1 VTAGSGSV
9 GKKIK
14 RCAACKREYPATEI
28 ICSVDNTLLMTVAED
43 PLIGMTLADKYLVI
57 SEIGRGGMSVVYK
70 GKHTLM
76 DRIIAIKMLQQQL
89 VEDQMS
95 TKRFQQEAQAVSHLS
110 HPGIIGVHDYGIAPS
125 GQPYL
130 IMDYLVGESL
140 ADVIKQDH
148 SLPEKRAIGLFMQA
162 CDALDHAHKKGV
174 IHRDLK
180 SSNIML
186 VESEGKTDLVKVV
199 DFGIAKLT
207 PASGKQQQNLTQTG
221 EIFGS
226 PIYMSP
232 EQCMGQPLDVRS
244 DVYSMGVLMYET
256 LTGFPP
262 LMGQTIVETMQMHV
276 ANKPQSFA
284 TVRPDLNISKEIE
297 VAILKALEKNP
308 DDRYVDMRA
317 CYDALDAVYQKMIT
331 GRTSNAIPL
340 LEPEPTLMTPPRPTT
355 SAYNLPRA
363 RYQNPNPNAISR
375 YGMKSYDQVVEAKA
389 RGAETGKTMRAKEE
403 VEDPKK
409 GSVLPVIIIAG
420 AVILLLCVVAF
431 FSLHGH

>member
-1 VTAGSGSV
+1 
-9 GKKIK
+9 
-14 RCAACKREYPATEI
+14 
-28 ICSVDNTLLMTVAED
+28 MTVTDD
-43 PLIGMTLADKYLVI
+43 PLIDMTLADKYLVI

-76 DRIIAIKMLQQQL
+76 DRIVAIKMLQQQL
-89 VEDQMS
+89 LEDQMS

-110 HPGIIGVHDYGIAPS
+110 HPGIIGVHDYGIAPT

-130 IMDYLVGESL
+130 VMDYLVGESL
-140 ADVIKQDH
+140 SDLIKREH
-148 SLPEKRAIGLFMQA
+148 SMPEKRAIGIFMQA

-186 VESEGKTDLVKVV
+186 VESEGKTDVVKVV

-207 PASGKQQQNLTQTG
+207 PASGKRQQNLTQTG

-244 DVYSMGVLMYET
+244 DVYSLGVLMYET
-256 LTGFPP
+256 LSGFPP

-276 ANKPQSFA
+276 TNKPPLFA

-297 VAILKALEKNP
+297 VVILKALEKNP
-308 DDRYVDMRA
+308 DDRHVDMRA
-317 CYDALDAVYQKMIT
+317 CYEALELVNQQLIS
-331 GRTSNAIPL
+331 GRTSSATIRVVD
-340 LEPEPTLMTPPRPTT
+340 PEPTLLTPPRLSN

-389 RGAETGKTMRAKEE
+389 RGAENGKTLRAKEE
-403 VEDPKK
+403 SEEPKK
-409 GSVLPVIIIAG
+409 GSFLPIIIIAG
-420 AVILLLCVVAF
+420 AVILLFCVIAF
-431 FSLHGH
+431 FFLHRR